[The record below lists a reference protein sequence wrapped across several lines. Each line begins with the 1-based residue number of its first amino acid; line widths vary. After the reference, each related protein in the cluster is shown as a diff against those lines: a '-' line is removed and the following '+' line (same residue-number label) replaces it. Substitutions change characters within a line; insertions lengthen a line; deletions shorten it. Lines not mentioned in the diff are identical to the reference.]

1 MLTQGTEHRSV
12 EAAKDVICE
21 LIAASG
27 GVLRGKLR
35 LNKAFYFAHLFYWQE
50 ADDVLTSYPV
60 VRLPNGP
67 AVDNLDQLL
76 TELVQVGRIEIKQT
90 PNGPYVE
97 NVYHIVDDVDA
108 ADRHSA
114 RVRAIRQAVDLVEGR
129 TAAELS
135 EMTHEHSWSWQN
147 TANGRELNIYL
158 DVLSDEQRAEIVRG
172 IEEMRAGK

>member
-1 MLTQGTEHRSV
+1 MLIKIPRHPSG

-50 ADDVLTSYPV
+50 ADDVLTDYPV

-67 AVDNLDQLL
+67 AVDDLDTLL
-76 TELVQVGRIEIKQT
+76 LELAADNRIVVARAW
-90 PNGPYVE
+90 NGPYRE
-97 NVYHIVDDVDA
+97 NVYHYAGSPATEDA
-108 ADRHSA
+108 QTPRT
-114 RVRAIRQAVDLVEGR
+114 RAIRQAVDLVEGH

-147 TANGRELNIYL
+147 TSNGSELNIYL
-158 DVLSDEQRAEIVRG
+158 DVLSDEQRAEIARG
-172 IEEMRAGK
+172 IEEMRSAQ